1 MIGSVW
7 HNIVLSTFISVYV
20 FLLSLLN
27 NTPQH
32 SFVRALIVF
41 VLAFIL
47 TYGVRQ
53 LITYILDTRTKSIQR
68 SETENTQEEEASV
81 QSEEL
86 DDHDEINE
94 VDTSETAEHIRKLM
108 NE

>member
-20 FLLSLLN
+20 FLLSLMN

-68 SETENTQEEEASV
+68 SETENTQEEASV

-94 VDTSETAEHIRKLM
+94 VDSSETAEHIRKLM
-108 NE
+108 ND